1 MSISFLDMR
10 YAFTKNR
17 VSVFLYKMTEV
28 VKDHLVTITIRL
40 DVAIFVSLK
49 PPFPIFQFE

>member
-40 DVAIFVSLK
+40 DVAIFL
-49 PPFPIFQFE
+49 FPQTSFSYFSV